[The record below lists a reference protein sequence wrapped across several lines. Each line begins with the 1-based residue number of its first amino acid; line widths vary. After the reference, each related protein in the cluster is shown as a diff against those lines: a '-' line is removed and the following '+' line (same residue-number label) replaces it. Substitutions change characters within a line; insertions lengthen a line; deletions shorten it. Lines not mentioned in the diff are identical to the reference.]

1 MKLKSVG
8 TPRHLGTSGP
18 IYTFCALGICDP
30 ERFKDVSKVSQLV
43 SNKERTRN
51 LLMAVLTEIGMK
63 V

>member
-30 ERFKDVSKVSQLV
+30 ERFKDVSKVSQVV
-43 SNKERTRN
+43 SNKEP
-51 LLMAVLTEIGMK
+51 EIY
-63 V
+63 